1 MALVNLSQA
10 ARLAGISR
18 THLYKRYIEP
28 GKISIDRSDPKAPMV
43 DTSELLRIFGTLAEH
58 TYEDSSGSV
67 RVQEFTSTEYNQN
80 RPLQPEVIVL
90 REQLQAAREQL
101 RTEQERA
108 LALER
113 AAQDRERWLQGQVD
127 KLTDTVRL
135 LEHRAEPHQ
144 DQQRPGFFRRLFGG
158 AK

>member
-28 GKISIDRSDPKAPMV
+28 GKISINRSDPKAPTV
-43 DTSELLRIFGTLAEH
+43 DTSELLRIFGTLIEH
-58 TYEDSSGSV
+58 TSDDSNVSN
-67 RVQEFTSTEYNQN
+67 RVQDLTPIEYSQN
-80 RPLQPEVIVL
+80 NPLPPEVVAL
-90 REQLQAAREQL
+90 REQLQAAREQF

-108 LALER
+108 LTQER

-135 LEHRAEPHQ
+135 LEHRVEPHQ
-144 DQQRPGFFRRLFGG
+144 GQQKPGFFRRLFGG